1 MGHLFDGKV
10 NMQLGDGLVFFGYI
24 LALLTIGGYASY
36 RQRKNEDLFLGGRSM
51 GWPNVGLSIFSTNIG
66 PTFLVATFGAGYTT
80 GMVNANFEWMAWVF
94 LLLLG
99 MAFVPFY
106 LHTKISTMPEFLH
119 KRFGNG
125 CYTFYA
131 LYSLFGTVVLWIGGT
146 LFAGGDILAQL
157 LGWDLMTSVW
167 VLAVIA
173 TSFTVAGGLVA
184 VMVTDS
190 FQSILMI
197 IGAATLSILAAV
209 HVESFD
215 ALKNLV
221 VRDVPADSTWKLLHP
236 SGAAPWY
243 AFVLGYPVLSFW
255 FWCSDQTIVQRVLG
269 ARDLKQGQAGTLF
282 CGFLKILPP
291 FIFLIPG
298 ILCALLHPGIADDKD
313 VFLFMVNRY
322 LPPGL
327 VGLIVAVLV
336 AAVISTLDSGLN
348 SFSTV
353 FTLDVYKRW
362 MAPTAREHEIKI
374 VGRLVTC
381 AAAFMAVG
389 IAYYLDTVKSSNL
402 FNLFQ
407 SIISYLAPP
416 ISAVFV
422 LGVFWRRSTA
432 RAAIVTLVLGSIVSV
447 AVGVCDINDV
457 FAKDVVTVTG
467 DRIAVVEDGERTV
480 LSAQEVRI
488 VDGARIEALDGDQ
501 QETVFTAAAGKTI
514 RLSEA
519 LLAAMDSDEATGDED
534 ESVTADPSG
543 TILVEATGFAPPTTT
558 VDDIWPHFLLL
569 SFYLFAALVA
579 LMVVL
584 SVRTAHSPSETVL
597 PSFKEAYRQ
606 NPGLGKTALLG
617 WSILACIMVGLYL
630 FFQFVMN

>member
-1 MGHLFDGKV
+1 MGNLFDGKV
-10 NMQLGDGLVFFGYI
+10 DMHSLDAWVFFGYI
-24 LALLTIGGYASY
+24 VVLLAIGGFASY
-36 RQRKNEDLFLGGRSM
+36 RQRKSDDLFLANRSM
-51 GWPNVGLSIFSTNIG
+51 GWLNVGLSIFGTNIG
-66 PTFLVATFGAGYTT
+66 PTFLIATFGAGYTT

-106 LHTKISTMPEFLH
+106 MHTKITTMPEFLQ

-125 CYTFYA
+125 CYTFYSF
-131 LYSLFGTVVLWIGGT
+131 YSLFGTVVLWIGGT

-157 LGWDLMTSVW
+157 LGWDLMTSVL

-197 IGAATLSILAAV
+197 VGAATLAILAAV
-209 HVESFD
+209 NIESFE
-215 ALKNLV
+215 ALRNLV
-221 VRDVPADSTWKLLHP
+221 VRDVPAGDTWKLFHP
-236 SGAAPWY
+236 SGATPWY

-298 ILCALLHPGIADDKD
+298 IMCAVLHPGIADDKD
-313 VFLFMVNRY
+313 VFLFMVNKY
-322 LPPGL
+322 LPIGM

-353 FTLDVYKRW
+353 FTMDIYKRW
-362 MAPTAREHEIKI
+362 FSPHASGHHIKM
-374 VGRLVTC
+374 VGRIVTC
-381 AAAFMAVG
+381 LAALMAVG
-389 IAYYLDTVKSSNL
+389 IAYYLNTVESNL

-407 SIISYLAPP
+407 SIIGYLAPP

-422 LGVFWRRSTA
+422 LGIFWKRSTA
-432 RAAIVTLVLGSIVSV
+432 KAAITTLILGSIISV
-447 AVGVCDINDV
+447 AVGLCDINDV
-457 FAKDVVTVTG
+457 FAKEVNGQTV
-467 DRIAVVEDGERTV
+467 
-480 LSAQEVRI
+480 
-488 VDGARIEALDGDQ
+488 
-501 QETVFTAAAGKTI
+501 
-514 RLSEA
+514 
-519 LLAAMDSDEATGDED
+519 
-534 ESVTADPSG
+534 
-543 TILVEATGFAPPTTT
+543 
-558 VDDIWPHFLLL
+558 DIWPHFLLL
-569 SFYLFAALVA
+569 SFYLFAVLVA
-579 LMVVL
+579 LMVSISL
-584 SVRTAHSPSETVL
+584 LTQHNSSETVL
-597 PSFKEAYRQ
+597 PSFKETYRQ
-606 NPGLGKTALLG
+606 NPGLGKKAFLG
-617 WSILACIMVGLYL
+617 WGILGGIMLGLYL
-630 FFQFVMN
+630 FFHLVMSH

>member
-1 MGHLFDGKV
+1 MGHLFNGNVD
-10 NMQLGDGLVFFGYI
+10 MQLGDGLVFFGYI
-24 LALLTIGGYASY
+24 VALLVIGGYASY
-36 RQRKNEDLFLGGRSM
+36 RQRRNEDLFLGGRSM
-51 GWPNVGLSIFSTNIG
+51 GWANVGLSIFGTNIG

-106 LHTKISTMPEFLH
+106 LHMKISTMPEFLQ

-125 CYTFYA
+125 CYTFYSF
-131 LYSLFGTVVLWIGGT
+131 YSLFGTVVLWIGGT
-146 LFAGGDILAQL
+146 LFAGGGILAQL

-173 TSFTVAGGLVA
+173 ASFTVAGGLVA

-197 IGAATLSILAAV
+197 VGAAALTVLAGM
-209 HVESFD
+209 HIESFD
-215 ALKNLV
+215 ALKGLV
-221 VRDVPADSTWKLLHP
+221 VRDVPADSTWKLFHA
-236 SGAAPWY
+236 SGATPWY

-291 FIFLIPG
+291 FIFLVPG
-298 ILCALLHPGIADDKD
+298 ILCAVLHPGIADDKE
-313 VFLFMVNRY
+313 VFLFMVNEY

-327 VGLIVAVLV
+327 VGLMVAVLV

-353 FTLDVYKRW
+353 FTLDIYKRW
-362 MAPTAREHEIKI
+362 IDPRAGEHHIKV
-374 VGRLVTC
+374 VGRIVTC
-381 AAAFMAVG
+381 AAALMAVA
-389 IAYYLDTVKSSNL
+389 IAYYLNNVESNL

-422 LGVFWRRSTA
+422 LGIFWRRSTA
-432 RAAIVTLVLGSIVSV
+432 QAAIVTLILGSIVSV
-447 AVGVCDINDV
+447 AVGVCDINDT
-457 FAKDVVTVTG
+457 FAKEIDGQTV
-467 DRIAVVEDGERTV
+467 
-480 LSAQEVRI
+480 
-488 VDGARIEALDGDQ
+488 
-501 QETVFTAAAGKTI
+501 
-514 RLSEA
+514 
-519 LLAAMDSDEATGDED
+519 
-534 ESVTADPSG
+534 
-543 TILVEATGFAPPTTT
+543 
-558 VDDIWPHFLLL
+558 DIWPHFLLL

-579 LMVVL
+579 LMVIL
-584 SVRTAHSPSETVL
+584 SLCTRRGPSEAVL
-597 PSFKEAYRQ
+597 PSFRETYRQ
-606 NPGLGKTALLG
+606 NPGLGRKAIVGWGILG
-617 WSILACIMVGLYL
+617 CIMLGLYL
-630 FFQFVMN
+630 FFNLVMS